1 MVGMFGEDRKN
12 GYVLERDRA
21 EMISREQLDKNQV
34 WLYALALMI
43 AAGFGLLWPGAGE
56 NLDRM
61 ISFVLAILMYGM
73 FAQIPFFRLKEALT
87 NRKFIY
93 ALLITNYLA
102 VPALVWGLTRF
113 LPTDPALLLGV
124 FLVLLTPCIDYVIV
138 FTHLGRGNEKLV
150 LVSTPILFVTQML
163 LLPIYLWLFM
173 GQKAA
178 EIVSVGPFFEAFSG
192 LIVVPL
198 VLALLT
204 QWWSRRQSHGERF
217 LDATAWLPVPFMA
230 ITLFVVVASQI
241 SKLYTSFDFI
251 RQAIPVY
258 AAYMAITP
266 IIARVVSRVF
276 RLDTGAGRALIF
288 SAGTRNSL
296 VVLPFALALPE
307 PLNGVV
313 SAVIVT
319 QTMVELIG
327 ELLYIRLVPNV
338 LLKDRVGDLNAK

>member
-1 MVGMFGEDRKN
+1 
-12 GYVLERDRA
+12 
-21 EMISREQLDKNQV
+21 MISREQLEKNQV
-34 WLYALALMI
+34 WLYAFVLII
-43 AAGFGLLWPGAGE
+43 AAVYGLLRPE
-56 NLDRM
+56 SSESLDRM

-93 ALLITNYLA
+93 ALLITNYIA
-102 VPALVWGLTRF
+102 VPFLVWGLTWF
-113 LPTDPALLLGV
+113 LPTDPAILLGV
-124 FLVLLTPCIDYVIV
+124 LLVLLTPCIDYVIV

-163 LLPIYLWLFM
+163 FLPIYLWIFM
-173 GQKAA
+173 GEKAA
-178 EIVSVGPFFEAFSG
+178 EIVSVGPFFEAFLG

-204 QWWSRRQSHGERF
+204 QWWSRRQSQGERF

-230 ITLFVVVASQI
+230 LTLFVVVASQI
-241 SKLYTSFDFI
+241 SKLYTSFDSI
-251 RQAIPVY
+251 IQVIPVY
-258 AAYMAITP
+258 VAYMAITP
-266 IIARVVSRVF
+266 IIARIVSRIF

-319 QTMVELIG
+319 QTIVELIG
-327 ELLYIRLVPNV
+327 ELLYIRLVPRV
-338 LLKDRVGDLNAK
+338 LLPGTDGMING

>member
-1 MVGMFGEDRKN
+1 
-12 GYVLERDRA
+12 
-21 EMISREQLDKNQV
+21 MISREQLEKNQV
-34 WLYALALMI
+34 WLYAFVLII
-43 AAGFGLLWPGAGE
+43 AAGFGLLWPDSSE

-73 FAQIPFFRLKEALT
+73 FAQIPFFRLKEALA

-93 ALLITNYLA
+93 ALLITNYLV
-102 VPALVWGLTRF
+102 VPILVWGLTRF
-113 LPTDPALLLGV
+113 LPNDPKILLGV

-138 FTHLGRGNEKLV
+138 FTHLGRGNEKLI
-150 LVSTPILFVTQML
+150 LVSTPILFVTQMF
-163 LLPIYLWLFM
+163 LLPVYLWLFM
-173 GQKAA
+173 GKTAA
-178 EIVSVGPFFEAFSG
+178 EIVSVGPFLEAFLG

-204 QWWSRRQSHGERF
+204 QWWSRRQPLGERF

-230 ITLFVVVASQI
+230 LTLFVVVASQI
-241 SKLYTSFDFI
+241 SKLYTSFDSI
-251 RQAIPVY
+251 IQVIPVY
-258 AAYMAITP
+258 AAYMAIIP
-266 IIARVVSRVF
+266 IIARIVSRIF

-307 PLNGVV
+307 PLNGVA

-319 QTMVELIG
+319 QTIVELIG
-327 ELLYIRLVPNV
+327 ELLYIRLVPKV
-338 LLKDRVGDLNAK
+338 LLRDTEVPN

>member
-1 MVGMFGEDRKN
+1 MV
-12 GYVLERDRA
+12 
-21 EMISREQLDKNQV
+21 SREQLEKNQV
-34 WLYALALMI
+34 WFYAVALLI
-43 AAGFGLLWPGAGE
+43 AVGYGLVWPEASE
-56 NLDRM
+56 KLDRM

-87 NRKFIY
+87 NRRFIY
-93 ALLITNYLA
+93 ALLVTNYLA
-102 VPALVWGLTRF
+102 VPMLVWGLTRF
-113 LPTDPALLLGV
+113 LPSDSALLLGV
-124 FLVLLTPCIDYVIV
+124 LLVLLTPCIDYVIV

-150 LVSTPILFVTQML
+150 LVSTPFLFITQML

-173 GQKAA
+173 GKKAA
-178 EIVSVGPFFEAFSG
+178 EIVRVGPFLEAFLS

-204 QWWSRRQSHGERF
+204 QWWSRRQAHGERF

-230 ITLFVVVASQI
+230 ITLFIVVASQI
-241 SKLYTSFDFI
+241 SKLYRSFDFI
-251 RQAIPVY
+251 GQAIPIYV
-258 AAYMAITP
+258 AYMVVIP
-266 IIARVVSRVF
+266 LIARFVSRLF

-296 VVLPFALALPE
+296 VVLPLALALSE

-319 QTMVELIG
+319 QTIVELIG
-327 ELLYIRLVPNV
+327 ELIYIRFVPNV
-338 LLKDRVGDLNAK
+338 LMKDKVGILKTK

>member
-1 MVGMFGEDRKN
+1 
-12 GYVLERDRA
+12 
-21 EMISREQLDKNQV
+21 MISREQLEKNQV
-34 WLYALALMI
+34 WLYAFVLII
-43 AAGFGLLWPGAGE
+43 AAGFGLLWPDSSE

-61 ISFVLAILMYGM
+61 ISLVLAILMYGM

-93 ALLITNYLA
+93 ALLITNYIV
-102 VPALVWGLTRF
+102 VPILVWGLTRF
-113 LPTDPALLLGV
+113 LPNDPAILLGV
-124 FLVLLTPCIDYVIV
+124 LLVLLTPCIDYVIV
-138 FTHLGRGNEKLV
+138 FTHLGRGNEKLI

-163 LLPIYLWLFM
+163 LLPVYLWLFM
-173 GQKAA
+173 GKTAA
-178 EIVSVGPFFEAFSG
+178 EIVSVGPFLEAFLG

-204 QWWSRRQSHGERF
+204 QWWSRRQPLGERF

-230 ITLFVVVASQI
+230 LTLFVVVASQI
-241 SKLYTSFDFI
+241 SKLYTSFDSI
-251 RQAIPVY
+251 IQVIPVY
-258 AAYMAITP
+258 AAYMVIIP
-266 IIARVVSRVF
+266 IIARIVSRIF

-307 PLNGVV
+307 PLNGVA

-319 QTMVELIG
+319 QTIVELIG
-327 ELLYIRLVPNV
+327 ELLYIRLVPKV
-338 LLKDRVGDLNAK
+338 LLRGTELPN

>member
-1 MVGMFGEDRKN
+1 
-12 GYVLERDRA
+12 
-21 EMISREQLDKNQV
+21 MISRDQLEKNQA
-34 WLYALALMI
+34 WLYAFVLII
-43 AAGFGLLWPGAGE
+43 AAGFGLLWPDSSE

-93 ALLITNYLA
+93 ALLITNYIV
-102 VPALVWGLTRF
+102 VPVLVWGLTRF
-113 LPTDPALLLGV
+113 LPNDPAILLGV
-124 FLVLLTPCIDYVIV
+124 LLVLLTPCIDYVIV
-138 FTHLGRGNEKLV
+138 FTHLGRGNEKLI

-163 LLPIYLWLFM
+163 LLPVYLWLFM
-173 GQKAA
+173 GKTAA
-178 EIVSVGPFFEAFSG
+178 EIVSVGPFLEAFLG
-192 LIVVPL
+192 LIAVPL

-204 QWWSRRQSHGERF
+204 QWWSRRQPLGERF

-230 ITLFVVVASQI
+230 LTLFVVVASQI
-241 SKLYTSFDFI
+241 SKVYTSFDSII
-251 RQAIPVY
+251 RVIPVY
-258 AAYMAITP
+258 AAYMVIIP
-266 IIARVVSRVF
+266 IIARIVSRIF

-307 PLNGVV
+307 PLNGVA

-319 QTMVELIG
+319 QTIVELIG
-327 ELLYIRLVPNV
+327 ELLYIRLVPKV
-338 LLKDRVGDLNAK
+338 LLRDTEVPN

>member
-1 MVGMFGEDRKN
+1 M
-12 GYVLERDRA
+12 
-21 EMISREQLDKNQV
+21 
-34 WLYALALMI
+34 
-43 AAGFGLLWPGAGE
+43 LWPEASE
-56 NLDRM
+56 SLDRM

-93 ALLITNYLA
+93 ALLIMNYIA
-102 VPALVWGLTRF
+102 VPILVWGLTRF
-113 LPTDPALLLGV
+113 LPTEILLGV
-124 FLVLLTPCIDYVIV
+124 LLVLLTPCIDYVII

-173 GQKAA
+173 GKKAA
-178 EIVSVGPFFEAFSG
+178 EIVSVGPFLEAFLG

-204 QWWSRRQSHGERF
+204 QWWSRRQSYGERF

-251 RQAIPVY
+251 SQVIPVY
-258 AAYMAITP
+258 VAYMAITP
-266 IIARVVSRVF
+266 IIARLVSRIF
-276 RLDTGAGRALIF
+276 HLDTGAGRALIF

-319 QTMVELIG
+319 QTIVELIG
-327 ELLYIRLVPNV
+327 ELLYIRLVPKV
-338 LLKDRVGDLNAK
+338 LLRGTDRNIEKQK